1 LINPSDPFELFE
13 ADLVR
18 LVSTGEVAV
27 VVVEDEDDKMA
38 MGVDSSNVL
47 FKTETTAKLLMR

>member
-27 VVVEDEDDKMA
+27 VVVEEDGEDDKMA
-38 MGVDSSNVL
+38 MGVES
-47 FKTETTAKLLMR
+47 